1 MFSKPPQIYS
11 IPPKIYRKPHQIY
24 RRPPHIKKIL
34 RIGWLVP
41 LEKRHNTL
49 VLSAGLYLMIMVL
62 QRAFDETGR
71 SWHWHYVHCQRKII
85 FRSCST
91 YLLFS
96 GLKLPRVGSVLFF
109 VIMQMSSF
117 ILPVIKASTTSL
129 DILFYLYHQSLIFR
143 QSNLF
148 ITHKGVL

>member
-1 MFSKPPQIYS
+1 
-11 IPPKIYRKPHQIY
+11 
-24 RRPPHIKKIL
+24 
-34 RIGWLVP
+34 
-41 LEKRHNTL
+41 
-49 VLSAGLYLMIMVL
+49 MVL
-62 QRAFDETGR
+62 QRAFAETGR
-71 SWHWHYVHCQRKII
+71 SMYWQINCQRKII

-143 QSNLF
+143 QSNFLSRIKASPNSMISF
-148 ITHKGVL
+148 VIYFQYHYLMSFTSIGAFRQQARIPDGQRDRDVRRGYRCGR